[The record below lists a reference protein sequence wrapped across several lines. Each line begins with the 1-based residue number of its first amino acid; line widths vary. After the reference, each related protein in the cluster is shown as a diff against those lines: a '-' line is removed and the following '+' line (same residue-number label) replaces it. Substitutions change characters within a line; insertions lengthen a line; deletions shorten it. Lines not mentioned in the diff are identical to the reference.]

1 MFNDSIHMTI
11 ELNPLECAILQTPE
25 FFRLKNI
32 KQLGKI
38 RLKELYIL
46 LEIQRSNIV
55 ELQRTCIL

>member
-1 MFNDSIHMTI
+1 MTI
-11 ELNPLECAILQTPE
+11 ELNPLEYAILQTPE

-38 RLKELYIL
+38 GIKELHILLYL

-55 ELQRTCIL
+55 ELQRTCMW